1 MNQQAN
7 EPMNQW
13 FKAPKNRWINEPV
26 DQWLNHWFSEAMN
39 HWSNEPTME
48 WINESANEP
57 MNEWMNLRMGGWMD
71 ERATVST
78 VLCWATSSLSDL
90 FAEAP
95 PSLSN
100 FFSEQPLTW
109 ATSALICLPASSPI
123 ASATH
128 FFSSSS
134 RYNAFSTL
142 QLRSRLP
149 GASQHH
155 WCFPARSR
163 ANAFC
168 HSRLQTGIAGA
179 PHHVRAALTMGLNQT
194 NLALPRAPSM
204 HIFLPFFIWSRALLS
219 LQSRSR
225 FSDRILPK
233 VSKRL
238 SFWRFL
244 CETELSLQSGADF
257 SDLIFKECF
266 WPFSSAPRCRCSPL
280 HFLSTTFPNPRKQT
294 PYFGEQYIKDVS

>member
-1 MNQQAN
+1 
-7 EPMNQW
+7 MNQW
-13 FKAPKNRWINEPV
+13 TSGSMVESLI
-26 DQWLNHWFSEAMN
+26 Q
-39 HWSNEPTME
+39 WSNESLKQWTDDGMNQRISKWTHE
-48 WINESANEP
+48 R
-57 MNEWMNLRMGGWMD
+57 MNEFAHGWMD
-71 ERATVST
+71 G
-78 VLCWATSSLSDL
+78 WASYCFYCSLLSYFFTKRPL
-90 FAEAP
+90 RWGT

-109 ATSALICLPASSPI
+109 ATSALTCLPASSPI

-163 ANAFC
+163 VNAFC

-179 PHHVRAALTMGLNQT
+179 PHHVRAALTLGLNRT
-194 NLALPRAPSM
+194 NLALPREC
-204 HIFLPFFIWSRALLS
+204 IFFAIFIWSRALLS

-225 FSDRILPK
+225 FSDRIFQKFPNASVFDVFYVKPNSPYSLVQIFPTSS
-233 VSKRL
+233 SKSAFDPFQVRLAAAAVLCIFCRRL
-238 SFWRFL
+238 SQIRGNRHP
-244 CETELSLQSGADF
+244 T
-257 SDLIFKECF
+257 
-266 WPFSSAPRCRCSPL
+266 SANNILKMYHR
-280 HFLSTTFPNPRKQT
+280 QT
-294 PYFGEQYIKDVS
+294 RRVVSRQYITNTRQ

>member
-1 MNQQAN
+1 
-7 EPMNQW
+7 
-13 FKAPKNRWINEPV
+13 
-26 DQWLNHWFSEAMN
+26 
-39 HWSNEPTME
+39 
-48 WINESANEP
+48 
-57 MNEWMNLRMGGWMD
+57 MNLRMGGWMD
-71 ERATVST
+71 EWATVPT

-95 PSLSN
+95 LRWGTSSLSN

-109 ATSALICLPASSPI
+109 ATSALTCLPASSPI

-163 ANAFC
+163 VNAFC

-179 PHHVRAALTMGLNQT
+179 PHHVRAALTLGLNRT
-194 NLALPRAPSM
+194 NLALPREC
-204 HIFLPFFIWSRALLS
+204 IFFCDFYMVSSSPLATVSCTFFRPH
-219 LQSRSR
+219 
-225 FSDRILPK
+225 LPK
-233 VSKRL
+233 VLQTPQFLTVFMWNPALPKV
-238 SFWRFL
+238 WRTFFRPHL
-244 CETELSLQSGADF
+244 RRVLLTLFKCASLPLQSFAFFVDDF
-257 SDLIFKECF
+257 PKSAETDTLLRRPRKPLYEKNTGFRAPECF
-266 WPFSSAPRCRCSPL
+266 HPWIHSSRTVTLPSYLMMGGC
-280 HFLSTTFPNPRKQT
+280 HD
-294 PYFGEQYIKDVS
+294 DVVDMMVKMLTMIVRNSQAC

>member
-1 MNQQAN
+1 
-7 EPMNQW
+7 
-13 FKAPKNRWINEPV
+13 
-26 DQWLNHWFSEAMN
+26 
-39 HWSNEPTME
+39 
-48 WINESANEP
+48 
-57 MNEWMNLRMGGWMD
+57 MNLRMGGWMD
-71 ERATVST
+71 EWATVPT
-78 VLCWATSSLSDL
+78 VLCWAASSLSDL

-95 PSLSN
+95 LRWGTSSLSN

-179 PHHVRAALTMGLNQT
+179 PHHVRAALTLGLNRT
-194 NLALPRAPSM
+194 NLALPRAC
-204 HIFLPFFIWSRALLS
+204 IFFCDFYMVSSSPLATVSCTFFRPH
-219 LQSRSR
+219 
-225 FSDRILPK
+225 LPK
-233 VSKRL
+233 VLQTPQFLTVFMWNPALPKV
-238 SFWRFL
+238 WRAFFRPHL
-244 CETELSLQSGADF
+244 RRVLLTLFKCASLPLQSFAFFVDDF
-257 SDLIFKECF
+257 PKSAETDTPTSATAEATLRKKHRVSR
-266 WPFSSAPRCRCSPL
+266 PRVFSPVNSL
-280 HFLSTTFPNPRKQT
+280 VPNCYTSQLLDDGWLPWWCGWHD
-294 PYFGEQYIKDVS
+294 GENAHHDCP

>member
-13 FKAPKNRWINEPV
+13 FKAPKNRWI
-26 DQWLNHWFSEAMN
+26 QWTSGSMVESLIQ
-39 HWSNEPTME
+39 WSNESLKQWTDDG
-48 WINESANEP
+48 
-57 MNEWMNLRMGGWMD
+57 MNQRISKWTHERMNKFAHGWMD
-71 ERATVST
+71 G
-78 VLCWATSSLSDL
+78 WASYCFYCSLLSYFFTKRPL
-90 FAEAP
+90 RWGT

-204 HIFLPFFIWSRALLS
+204 HIFLPFLYGLELSSRYSLVHVFPTASCKSFQTPQFLTFFMWNQTLPTVWCRFFRPHLQRVLLTLFKCAS
-219 LQSRSR
+219 LPLQS
-225 FSDRILPK
+225 FAFFVDDFPK
-233 VSKRL
+233 SA
-238 SFWRFL
+238 
-244 CETELSLQSGADF
+244 ETDTLLRRT
-257 SDLIFKECF
+257 I
-266 WPFSSAPRCRCSPL
+266 
-280 HFLSTTFPNPRKQT
+280 
-294 PYFGEQYIKDVS
+294 Y